1 MNEQVRELAN
11 QLFANWMTGREEQR
25 PAIQLLPEDFAEA
38 KDGTYLKKGDQYV
51 PSDFHSKA
59 SFETPRY
66 RFKTSYP
73 QRLMRHSLVIASQAL
88 EQFA

>member
-1 MNEQVRELAN
+1 MNDQVRELAN
-11 QLFANWMTGREEQR
+11 LLFASWMTGREEGR
-25 PAIQLLPEDFAEA
+25 PTIQLLPEDFAEA
-38 KDGTYLKKGDQYV
+38 KDGTYLKKGEKFE

-59 SFETPRY
+59 AFDSPRY

-88 EQFA
+88 EQFS